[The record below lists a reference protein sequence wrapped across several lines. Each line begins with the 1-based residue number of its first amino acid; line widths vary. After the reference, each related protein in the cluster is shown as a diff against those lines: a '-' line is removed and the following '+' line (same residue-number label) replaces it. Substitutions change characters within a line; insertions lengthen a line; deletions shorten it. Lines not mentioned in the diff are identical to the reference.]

1 MNAKGGALMDQ
12 QKIGNFLKTLRK
24 EKGITQEQFAET
36 LNVARRTVSRW
47 ETGSNMPD
55 LAVLIEIADYYKIEL
70 RELLDGERRSE
81 LMNQETKETVMKVA
95 DLNNELNARFN
106 RNMHWVFLFGCAA
119 AVALIAVTFLEPEQP
134 NKTFDFFHGLC
145 IGICVGMPFI
155 GLLVTSKHAQ
165 QIRDAK
171 RRLFGISKKESE
183 Q

>member
-1 MNAKGGALMDQ
+1 MDQ

-55 LAVLIEIADYYKIEL
+55 LALLMEIADFYEVEL

-95 DLNNELNARFN
+95 DLNNEENARVN
-106 RNMHWVFLFGCAA
+106 RYMHWVFLFGCAA
-119 AVALIAVTFLEPEQP
+119 AVALLVVTFLEPETP
-134 NKTFDFFHGLC
+134 SKTFDFLHGVF

-155 GLLVTSKHAQ
+155 GLLVTSRHGQKL
-165 QIRDAK
+165 RDAK
-171 RRLFGISKKESE
+171 RRLFGLDKKSAE
-183 Q
+183 

>member
-1 MNAKGGALMDQ
+1 MDQ

-55 LAVLIEIADYYKIEL
+55 LALLMEIADFYEVEL

-81 LMNQETKETVMKVA
+81 LMNQDTKETVMKVA
-95 DLNNELNARFN
+95 DLNNEENERVN

-119 AVALIAVTFLEPEQP
+119 AAALVAVTFLEPEKP
-134 NKTFDFFHGLC
+134 TKTFDFLHGVFL
-145 IGICVGMPFI
+145 GICVGMPFI
-155 GLLVTSKHAQ
+155 GLLMTSRHARK
-165 QIRDAK
+165 IREAK
-171 RRLFGISKKESE
+171 RRMLGLDREDS
-183 Q
+183 

>member
-1 MNAKGGALMDQ
+1 MDQ

-55 LAVLIEIADYYKIEL
+55 LAVLIEIADFYDVEL
-70 RELLDGERRSE
+70 RELLDGERRSK

-95 DLNNELNARFN
+95 DLNNEQNEKFN

-119 AVALIAVTFLEPEQP
+119 AAALLTVIFLEPETP
-134 NKTFDFFHGLC
+134 TPAYEFLEGIFL
-145 IGICVGMPFI
+145 GICVGMPFI
-155 GLLVTSKHAQ
+155 GLLVTSRHAQ
-165 QIRDAK
+165 KLRDAK
-171 RRLFGISKKESE
+171 RRLFGLDKKSAE
-183 Q
+183 

>member
-1 MNAKGGALMDQ
+1 MDQ

-55 LAVLIEIADYYKIEL
+55 LAVLTEIADYYDVEL

-95 DLNNELNARFN
+95 DLNNEQNERFN
-106 RNMHWVFLFGCAA
+106 RYMHGVFLFGCAA
-119 AVALIAVTFLEPEQP
+119 AAVLLTVIFLEPENPSCLRISGGHIPRHLRRYAVYRAARDKPSRTEAPRCQ
-134 NKTFDFFHGLC
+134 
-145 IGICVGMPFI
+145 
-155 GLLVTSKHAQ
+155 AQ
-165 QIRDAK
+165 TVRA
-171 RRLFGISKKESE
+171 
-183 Q
+183 